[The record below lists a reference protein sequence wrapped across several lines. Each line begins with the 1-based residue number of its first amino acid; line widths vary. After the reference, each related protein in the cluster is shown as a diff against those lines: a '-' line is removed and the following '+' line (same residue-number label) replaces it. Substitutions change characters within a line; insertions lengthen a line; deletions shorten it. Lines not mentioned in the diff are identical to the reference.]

1 MILDKLASFAT
12 DALLHPADKVIIDD
26 QKTRANYKQV
36 NWNDDLILVGSF
48 ANVNQ
53 GTREVYDPVNEVME
67 YVTLY
72 STVATFTFY
81 GDNSEDNTLHFIAL
95 AKSQRAIESAKR
107 NAFVYK
113 FPKTGTR
120 IGKVVGSQNQEKF
133 VVEMKVVWAHSTTVE
148 TLRIDTTDIQFL
160 VNK

>member
-12 DALLHPADKVIIDD
+12 DVLLHPADKVIIDD
-26 QKTRANYKQV
+26 QQTRANYKQI
-36 NWNDDLILVGSF
+36 NWTDNLILVGSLSNF
-48 ANVNQ
+48 NQ
-53 GTREVYDPVNEVME
+53 GTREVYDPINEVME

-72 STVATFTFY
+72 TTVATFTFY
-81 GDNSEDNTLHFIAL
+81 GNDSEENTLHFIAL

-120 IGKVVGSQNQEKF
+120 IGKVIGSQNQEKF
-133 VVEMKVVWAHSTTVE
+133 VVEMRVAWAHSTSVD
-148 TLRIDTTDIQFL
+148 TLRIDTADIQFL